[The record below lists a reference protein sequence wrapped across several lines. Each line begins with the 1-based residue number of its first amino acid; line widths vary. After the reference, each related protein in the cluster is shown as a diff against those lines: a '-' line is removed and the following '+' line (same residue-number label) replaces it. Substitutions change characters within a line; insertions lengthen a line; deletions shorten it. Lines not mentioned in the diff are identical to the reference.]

1 METILESLKGISAY
15 PVPLRTFVETAE
27 LRGLSLV
34 ESATQEV
41 MIGKAYKLAKA
52 DLLLWLSLAPNI
64 TQGGQSFSFTDEER
78 VQFRN
83 QAKALYDECGE
94 VSAAT
99 KPIYGYKGSRL

>member
-27 LRGLSLV
+27 LRGLSLA
-34 ESATQEV
+34 ESATQKV